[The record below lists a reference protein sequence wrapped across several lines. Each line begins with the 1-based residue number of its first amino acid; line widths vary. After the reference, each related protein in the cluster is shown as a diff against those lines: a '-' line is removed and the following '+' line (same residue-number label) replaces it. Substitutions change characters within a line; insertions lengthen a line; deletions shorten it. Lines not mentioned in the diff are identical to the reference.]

1 MNIYC
6 HQWSYLTERDSSQ
19 VLPEEKSQVQYMVC
33 QTRKGWIDREL
44 FEEWF
49 MQHLLT
55 HIPPQRPVLLL
66 LDGHS
71 SHYHLSLICKA
82 VENGLIL
89 FCLSRHTTHLA
100 QPLDKSCFSPLKC
113 AGNQECLLSLYVNSH
128 PGQVI
133 NRFNFME
140 IYSPEPC
147 RSNHQL
153 SFSSNEIL

>member
-89 FCLSRHTTHLA
+89 FCLPQHTTHLA
-100 QPLDKSCFSPLKC
+100 QPLDKSCLR
-113 AGNQECLLSLYVNSH
+113 AVLAL
-128 PGQVI
+128 
-133 NRFNFME
+133 
-140 IYSPEPC
+140 
-147 RSNHQL
+147 
-153 SFSSNEIL
+153 